1 MASHRAASAV
11 AFRPL
16 AWLDRGLAW
25 FEGVVLAAGVLLMAV
40 NTIGNVIGRFVF
52 DRSIYFSEE
61 LNQFLIVLITFVGI
75 GYAARQGR
83 HIRMTAIY
91 DALPHRGRKALM
103 TVICIVTG
111 LTMLALAFYA
121 YSYVVTVA
129 ASGRLLPALQVPIWW
144 AYVWVPIGF
153 AVTGLQYLMGAV
165 RNLTE
170 RDVYLSATTVDS
182 YEDAG
187 EQQV

>member
-1 MASHRAASAV
+1 MASERAAPSLALK
-11 AFRPL
+11 PL
-16 AWLDRGLAW
+16 AWLDRALAW
-25 FEGVVLAAGVLLMAV
+25 FEGILLAAGVLLMAV
-40 NTIGNVIGRFVF
+40 NTIGNVVGRFVF
-52 DRSIYFSEE
+52 DQSLYFSEE

-91 DALPHRGRKALM
+91 DALPDRGRKALM
-103 TVICIVTG
+103 TVICVVTG
-111 LTMLALAFYA
+111 LTMLALAWYA
-121 YSYVVTVA
+121 WSYVATVA
-129 ASGRLLPALQVPIWW
+129 ASGRVFPALQVPIWW

-170 RDVYLSATTVDS
+170 RDIYLSATTVDS
-182 YEDAG
+182 YDDVD

>member
-1 MASHRAASAV
+1 MASHRAAP
-11 AFRPL
+11 AFAFQPL
-16 AWLDRGLAW
+16 AWLDRALAG
-25 FEGVVLAAGVLLMAV
+25 FEGLVLAAGVLLMAV
-40 NTIGNVIGRFVF
+40 NTIGNVVGRFVF
-52 DRSIYFSEE
+52 DQSLYFSEE

-91 DALPHRGRKALM
+91 DALPDKGRKLLM
-103 TVICIVTG
+103 TVICVVTG
-111 LTMLALAFYA
+111 LTMLALAWYA
-121 YSYVVTVA
+121 LSYVASVA
-129 ASGRLLPALQVPIWW
+129 ASGRVFPALQVPIWW

-170 RDVYLSATTVDS
+170 RDDNLSATTVDS
-182 YEDAG
+182 YDDVG
-187 EQQV
+187 EQQI

>member
-1 MASHRAASAV
+1 MASDRAGSSLALK
-11 AFRPL
+11 PL
-16 AWLDRGLAW
+16 AWLDGALSW
-25 FEGVVLAAGVLLMAV
+25 FEGILLAAGVLLMAA

-52 DRSIYFSEE
+52 DQSLYFSEE

-91 DALPHRGRKALM
+91 DALPDRGRKVLM
-103 TVICIVTG
+103 TVICVVTG
-111 LTMLALAFYA
+111 LTMLALSWYA
-121 YSYVVTVA
+121 YSYVSTVA
-129 ASGRLLPALQVPIWW
+129 ASGRVLPALQVPIWW

-170 RDVYLSATTVDS
+170 RDIYLSATMVDS
-182 YEDAG
+182 YDDAH
-187 EQQV
+187 EQEV